1 MTDVLINALLV
12 QNDIRPA
19 FLLQSIN
26 FGEYTIEKREMT
38 NKILDDL
45 KEKFPDLLQTEC
57 EQGIILSKKQFLG
70 ENITGER
77 LGEIIGYPSY
87 KEFKYITE
95 HPDEQYTIFELHVK
109 NKNKYKTIQ
118 LLANCCKQENVDRDR
133 KIFENMASCA
143 NTLFSNKNIES
154 RIVVVEEESIPIKSI
169 INKLLNNE
177 ILNIKEKFE
186 VNNYIWNLGM
196 EKLNEYLFDFSN
208 PIHKGIVLTL
218 LSYCDNTP
226 ISAFYPLQNYPN
238 EMNEVDKITA
248 KWENEMLRI
257 LGQFN

>member
-1 MTDVLINALLV
+1 MDQSILINANLV

-26 FGEYTIEKREMT
+26 FGEYTIEKREKT
-38 NKILDDL
+38 NKILDEL
-45 KEKFPDLLQTEC
+45 KEKFPELLQTEC
-57 EQGIILSKKQFLG
+57 AQGIILSKKQFLG
-70 ENITGER
+70 ENITDER
-77 LGEIIGYPSY
+77 LGEILGYPSF

-95 HPDEQYTIFELHVK
+95 HPDEKYTIFELYVK
-109 NKNKYKTIQ
+109 NKNTYKSIQ

-133 KIFENMASCA
+133 KIFENMASRA
-143 NTLFSNKNIES
+143 NKLNIES
-154 RIVVVEEESIPIKSI
+154 IVVVVVEEESIPIKSI
-169 INKLLNNE
+169 INKLLNNG

-186 VNNYIWNLGM
+186 VNNHIWNLGM
-196 EKLNEYLFDFSN
+196 EKLNEYPFDFSN

-226 ISAFYPLQNYPN
+226 ISAFYPLQTYPN
-238 EMNEVDKITA
+238 EMKESDKITA

-257 LGQFN
+257 LGAI

>member
-1 MTDVLINALLV
+1 MDQSILINATLV

-19 FLLQSIN
+19 FLVQSIN
-26 FGEYTIEKREMT
+26 FGEYTIEKREKT
-38 NKILDDL
+38 NKILDEL
-45 KEKFPDLLQTEC
+45 KEKFPELLQTEC
-57 EQGIILSKKQFLG
+57 GQGIILSKKQYLN
-70 ENITGER
+70 ENITCER

-95 HPDEQYTIFELHVK
+95 HTDEKYTIFELYVK
-109 NKNKYKTIQ
+109 NKNTYKIIQ

-133 KIFENMASCA
+133 KIFENMASRA
-143 NTLFSNKNIES
+143 NKLFNSTNNES
-154 RIVVVEEESIPIKSI
+154 IVVVVEEESIPIKSI

-186 VNNYIWNLGM
+186 VNNHIWNLGM
-196 EKLNEYLFDFSN
+196 EKLNEYPFDFSN
-208 PIHKGIVLTL
+208 SIHKGIVLTL

-226 ISAFYPLQNYPN
+226 ISAFYPLQTYPN
-238 EMNEVDKITA
+238 EMIETDKISA

-257 LGQFN
+257 LRAI

>member
-1 MTDVLINALLV
+1 MDQSILINATLV

-19 FLLQSIN
+19 FLVQSIN
-26 FGEYTIEKREMT
+26 FGEYTIEKREKT
-38 NKILDDL
+38 NLILDEL
-45 KEKFPDLLQTEC
+45 KEKFPELLQTEC
-57 EQGIILSKKQFLG
+57 DQGIILSKKQYLN

-77 LGEIIGYPSY
+77 LGEIIGYPSC

-95 HPDEQYTIFELHVK
+95 HPDEKYTIFELYVK
-109 NKNKYKTIQ
+109 NKNEYKTIQ

-133 KIFENMASCA
+133 KIFENMASRA
-143 NTLFSNKNIES
+143 NKLFNSTNIES
-154 RIVVVEEESIPIKSI
+154 IVVVVEEESIPIKSI

-177 ILNIKEKFE
+177 ILNCKEQFE
-186 VNNYIWNLGM
+186 VNNHIWNLGM
-196 EKLNEYLFDFSN
+196 EKLNEYSFDFSN
-208 PIHKGIVLTL
+208 PIHKGIVLIL

-238 EMNEVDKITA
+238 EMNESDKITA

-257 LGQFN
+257 LGAL

>member
-1 MTDVLINALLV
+1 MDQSILINATLV

-26 FGEYTIEKREMT
+26 FGEYTINKREKT
-38 NKILDDL
+38 NLILDEL
-45 KEKFPDLLQTEC
+45 KEKFPELLQTEC
-57 EQGIILSKKQFLG
+57 AQGIILSKKQFLG
-70 ENITGER
+70 ENITDER
-77 LGEIIGYPSY
+77 LGEILGYPSF

-95 HPDEQYTIFELHVK
+95 HPDEKYTIFELYVK
-109 NKNKYKTIQ
+109 NKNTYKSIQ

-133 KIFENMASCA
+133 KIFENMASRA
-143 NTLFSNKNIES
+143 NKLNIES
-154 RIVVVEEESIPIKSI
+154 IVVVVVEEESIPIKSI
-169 INKLLNNE
+169 INKLLNNG

-186 VNNYIWNLGM
+186 VNNHIWNLGM
-196 EKLNEYLFDFSN
+196 EKLNEYPFDFSN

-226 ISAFYPLQNYPN
+226 ISAFYPLQTYPN
-238 EMNEVDKITA
+238 EMKESDKITA

-257 LGQFN
+257 LGAI

>member
-1 MTDVLINALLV
+1 MDQSILINATLV

-26 FGEYTIEKREMT
+26 FGEYTINKREKT
-38 NKILDDL
+38 NLILDEL
-45 KEKFPDLLQTEC
+45 KEKFPELLQTEC
-57 EQGIILSKKQFLG
+57 AQGIILSKKQYLG
-70 ENITGER
+70 ENITDEI
-77 LGEIIGYPSY
+77 LGEILGYPSF

-95 HPDEQYTIFELHVK
+95 HPDEKYTIFELYVK
-109 NKNKYKTIQ
+109 NKNTYKSIQ

-133 KIFENMASCA
+133 KIFENMASRA
-143 NTLFSNKNIES
+143 NKLNIES
-154 RIVVVEEESIPIKSI
+154 IVVVVVEEESIPIKSI
-169 INKLLNNE
+169 INKLLNNG

-186 VNNYIWNLGM
+186 VNNHIWNLGM
-196 EKLNEYLFDFSN
+196 EKLNEYPFDFSN

-226 ISAFYPLQNYPN
+226 ISAFYPLQTYPN
-238 EMNEVDKITA
+238 EMKESDKITA

-257 LGQFN
+257 LGAI